1 MQKFFVCSMHFSINY
16 ILQRK
21 VQHFLESKKAAE
33 MISATCDGPKI
44 STVYRWYAEAKKE
57 LIPESLRIQ
66 NSSIESVKITDND
79 ALLYRNDFLNK
90 LDAEKEAN
98 KGSIRDTACSIG

>member
-1 MQKFFVCSMHFSINY
+1 
-16 ILQRK
+16 
-21 VQHFLESKKAAE
+21 

-79 ALLYRNDFLNK
+79 ALLYRNDTEEYNDFLNK